1 MVLSVD
7 FARAL
12 ESLGLEQYHEILR
25 NEGFETWDQLRD
37 ITEED
42 MVALGIKLGHRRR
55 LQRAINDSRPRSDDD
70 ALTQAGLGRP
80 AETSYYAKS
89 ASTSTMAPSIR
100 DDHDPSSERP
110 PQTKRKYRRHPKP
123 DENAPERPPSAYVI
137 FSNRIRERLRGQE
150 LSFTD
155 IAKIVGENWQDPD
168 PEERAACE
176 RQAQAMKETYY
187 AQLTEYKK
195 TPQWAAYQEYL
206 ADFKEKHGD
215 ANSKKSKRSEAGQE
229 FSDTTRS
236 NSGEQL
242 VDGLA
247 NQNDQMLDNFS
258 PTFTN
263 TSLSAF
269 TPSSQRS
276 YMDSTVHERSP
287 ELPPSMIPQH
297 EFDAHIAPTSGFY
310 RDKDKRSFSYDRPRQ
325 GAFQGWSSEPSPI
338 WREPSSGDVRER
350 QWGLDHLTSSQ
361 VASQD
366 SRRSALF
373 DTAASRYGRPATDI
387 GQYSRRSSSSTASPI
402 DPRNRTLPP
411 PAGLAS
417 TRGNP
422 DSFPSLRPQQRA
434 LPILTSPTEQIDSPS
449 SLALPPIRC
458 LPEHQPGDQR

>member
-1 MVLSVD
+1 MSVD

-12 ESLGLEQYHEILR
+12 DSLGLEQYHDILR
-25 NEGFETWDQLRD
+25 NEGFETWDQFRD
-37 ITEED
+37 ITEDD

-55 LQRAINDSRPRSDDD
+55 LQRAIHDSRPRSDDD
-70 ALTQAGLGRP
+70 APTYPGHGRP
-80 AETSYYAKS
+80 ADTSYYPKS
-89 ASTSTMAPSIR
+89 VSTSTIETSIR
-100 DDHDPSSERP
+100 DEHDASSEP
-110 PQTKRKYRRHPKP
+110 LPQTKRKYRRHPKP
-123 DENAPERPPSAYVI
+123 DENAPERPPSAYVT
-137 FSNRIRERLRGQE
+137 FSNRVRERLRGQE

-176 RQAQAMKETYY
+176 RQAQGMKETYY

-206 ADFKEKHGD
+206 AEFKEKHGGG
-215 ANSKKSKRSEAGQE
+215 NSKKSKHSEAGQQ

-247 NQNDQMLDNFS
+247 SQNDQMIDNFS
-258 PTFTN
+258 PTITN
-263 TSLSAF
+263 TSLSVF

-276 YMDSTVHERSP
+276 YADGTVPGRSP
-287 ELPPSMIPQH
+287 ETRSPLLPRHDS
-297 EFDAHIAPTSGFY
+297 DAHTAPLGPFY
-310 RDKDKRSFSYDRPRQ
+310 RDMDNRSFPHGRPRQ
-325 GAFQGWSSEPSPI
+325 GAFQAWSSEPSPT
-338 WREPSSGDVRER
+338 WREPLSDDVRER
-350 QWGLDHLTSSQ
+350 QWGLEHLTRSQ

-373 DTAASRYGRPATDI
+373 DTAASRYGIPAPET
-387 GQYSRRSSSSTASPI
+387 GEYFRRGSSSTASPI
-402 DPRNRTLPP
+402 DPRNRMLPP

-422 DSFPSLRPQQRA
+422 DSFPSLRAPQRA
-434 LPILTSPTEQIDSPS
+434 VPILTSPTEQGDSPS
-449 SLALPPIRC
+449 SLALPPIRR
-458 LPEHQPGDQR
+458 LSEHQPRDER